1 MNGNGNAM
9 AKVVDMISLLTKAE
23 RTCQELAE
31 LTGMNV
37 QTVRI
42 WMRALHSEGVVEVV
56 GSRKGVA
63 RSGRLVRPSNVFKW
77 VR

>member
-9 AKVVDMISLLTKAE
+9 AKVVDMIALLTKAE
-23 RTCQELAE
+23 RTSAELAE
-31 LTGMNV
+31 LTGMNA

-42 WMRALHSEGVVEVV
+42 WMRALHSEGVVEVS
-56 GSRKGVA
+56 GKRKVVA
-63 RSGRLVRPSNVFKW
+63 RSGRLVRPANVFRW